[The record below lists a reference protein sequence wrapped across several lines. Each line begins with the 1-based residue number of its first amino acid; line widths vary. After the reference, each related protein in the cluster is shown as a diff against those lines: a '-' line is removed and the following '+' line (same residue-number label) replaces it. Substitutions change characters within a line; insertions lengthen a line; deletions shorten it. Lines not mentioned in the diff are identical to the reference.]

1 MRRRTIIA
9 AAAVVAIATLALTL
23 RLGTSHA
30 GSPEPPLTEAAQVSS
45 APGAVA
51 PGRIVVRFKAG
62 APADAVRL
70 QNASVGASELGSH
83 PRSGLTELQLQP
95 GADTDAVLAAY
106 RRNPLVESAGYS
118 YVARAL
124 EVPNDTNYSY
134 QWDMHDTTGG
144 MWAQSAWDVATN
156 HGQGVVVAVIDTG
169 VAYENYTGP
178 GPINPSTVYSKA
190 PDLATKTFV
199 APTDIANGDAHA
211 NDDNG
216 HGTHVTG
223 TIAEDTNNNYGLA
236 GVAYNATIMP
246 IKVLQFDGTGADA
259 DLVEALY
266 YAVDHGANVIN
277 MSLGFTGTGA
287 PDASGTPCT
296 EIVGLNDALDYAYSH
311 GVVIAAAA
319 GNDGSNVVTCPAAYP
334 TVIAVGAT
342 RYDGTRPSYSNTGSA
357 LDVAAPG
364 GDPSVDQNHDGFSD
378 GVVSE
383 TYCYDYFSLLLL
395 QTYDNFCDM
404 FMSGTSMATPHVA
417 GLAALLLGED
427 PTLTPDQVRG
437 YIESTA
443 RDRGAAGWD
452 SAYGWGELDANA
464 AVLALKGLSATPTV
478 TPTATST
485 NTPVP
490 TATDTPPAGTP
501 TATPTATNTSVPTA
515 TPTAAPLPLLHIGD
529 LDGSPS
535 LRRNFWSAR
544 VTVYVHDASHALVS
558 GAVVTGTWSGGASGT
573 ATCTTGRKG
582 QCSLT
587 SQKAPGSAAS
597 ITFTVTDVSDTGY
610 GYDASANHDPD
621 GSSDGTVIVITQ

>member
-9 AAAVVAIATLALTL
+9 AIALVAIATLALSV

-30 GSPEPPLTEAAQVSS
+30 GEPEPPLAESPQVAP

-51 PGRIVVRFKAG
+51 PGRIVVRFKDG

-70 QNASVGASELGSH
+70 QNASAGARELGSH
-83 PRSGLTELQLQP
+83 PRSGLTELQLP
-95 GADTDAVLAAY
+95 SGADTEAVLAAY
-106 RRNPLVESAGYS
+106 RRNPLVELAGYS
-118 YVARAL
+118 YIARAL

-144 MWAQSAWDVATN
+144 MWAQSAWDVATS

-169 VAYENYTGP
+169 VAYENFTGP
-178 GPINPSTVYSKA
+178 GPINPSTVYAKA

-199 APTDIANGDAHA
+199 APTDIANGDAHP

-266 YAVDHGANVIN
+266 YAVDNGARVIN
-277 MSLGFTGTGA
+277 MSLGFTGTGT
-287 PDASGTPCT
+287 PDGTGTPCT
-296 EIVGLNDALDYAYSH
+296 EIVGLNAALDYAYSH

-319 GNDGSNVVTCPAAYP
+319 GNDSSNVVTCPAAYP

-342 RYDGTRPSYSNTGSA
+342 RFDGTRPSYSNTGSA

-364 GDPSVDQNHDGFSD
+364 GDPNVDQNNDGFSD

-395 QTYDNFCDM
+395 QTYNNFCDI

-452 SAYGWGELDANA
+452 PAYGWGEIDANA
-464 AVLALKGLSATPTV
+464 AVLALKGLGG

-501 TATPTATNTSVPTA
+501 TSTPTATNTSVPTA
-515 TPTAAPLPLLHIGD
+515 TATAAPLPLLHIGN
-529 LDGSPS
+529 LDGSSS
-535 LRRNFWSAR
+535 LRRTNWTAR

-558 GAVVTGTWSGGASGT
+558 GATVTGTWSGGASGT
-573 ATCTTGRKG
+573 AACTTGRKG
-582 QCSLT
+582 RCSLT
-587 SQKAPGSAAS
+587 SPRASNSATS
-597 ITFTVTDVSDTGY
+597 ITFKVTDVSESGY
-610 GYDASANHDPD
+610 GYDPSANHDPD